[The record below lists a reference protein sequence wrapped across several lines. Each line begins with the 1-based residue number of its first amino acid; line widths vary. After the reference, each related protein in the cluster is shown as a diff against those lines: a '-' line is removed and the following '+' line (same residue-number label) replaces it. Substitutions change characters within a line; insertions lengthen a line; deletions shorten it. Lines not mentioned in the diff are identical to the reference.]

1 MSKEQRN
8 QLKDEKGPI
17 NGVAEEIKS
26 QDLDEKSGAGI
37 VTAVQLTLAGK
48 CGRMPTISYECTSN
62 NVSCG

>member
-1 MSKEQRN
+1 MSKELRN

-17 NGVAEEIKS
+17 NGVAEEIKG
-26 QDLDEKSGAGI
+26 QDIDEKSGAGI
-37 VTAVQLTLAGK
+37 ITAVQLTIAGK